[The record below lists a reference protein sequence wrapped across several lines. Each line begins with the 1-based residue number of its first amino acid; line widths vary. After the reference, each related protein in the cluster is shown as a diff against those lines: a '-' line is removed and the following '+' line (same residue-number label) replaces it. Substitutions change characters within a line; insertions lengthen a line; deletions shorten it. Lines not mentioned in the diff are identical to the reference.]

1 MSKIFKASILLTF
14 FFAVNKLVALVRQ
27 ALIARQFGFG
37 AEIDA
42 FNVANNLPDLVLSLF
57 SGGALALAFIP
68 VFAEYIQEYGKK
80 PSWKLFSKTANL
92 LFVVTA
98 LVSIVLAIVARPIV
112 ESKFG
117 ISPGFS
123 AEKQDLVVAL
133 MRINFIALLI
143 FSISGL
149 IAASLQAHKH
159 FFLTALAPIFY
170 NIGVIIGV
178 MILAPSRGFEIWGVT
193 LPAFGFGIY
202 GLVYGTILGALFHL
216 AIQIP
221 GLLKYE
227 FSWTPIIDFKDEGV
241 KKVLRLTGPRV
252 ATVFFIQ
259 LIFLARDNFAS
270 YLPQGSV
277 TALTYGYF
285 ILQVPETLIGTAI
298 ATALLPT
305 ISTLASSKKHEEFA
319 KTVNSALRFLI
330 ASSVGITVLLSLTLP
345 GFIELFFDFNKA
357 ETALIVWVTRG
368 YLLGLLSQVLL
379 EVVIRAFYARQN
391 AKLPLIA
398 TFIRTVVFLV
408 IAFYFSSKTGAF
420 GLAIADTIAVTV
432 EVVILLVLLY
442 RIMPTIL
449 HISDTLVRSILG
461 SVVSAGVLLI
471 GISFLPFA
479 PLVSMLISL
488 TLASCLY
495 LLFVMKEVRILMRL

>member
-1 MSKIFKASILLTF
+1 MSKVFKASILLTF

-27 ALIARQFGFG
+27 ALIANQFGFG

-68 VFAEYIQEYGKK
+68 IFAEYIEEYGKK
-80 PSWKLFSKTANL
+80 PSWKLFSKTANI

-98 LVSIVLAIVARPIV
+98 IVSIFLAIIARPVV

-123 AEKQDLVVAL
+123 PEQQDLVVSL

-149 IAASLQAHKH
+149 VSASLQAHKH
-159 FFLTALAPIFY
+159 FFLTALSPIFY

-178 MILAPSRGFEIWGVT
+178 LILAPSAGFGIYGVT

-202 GLVYGTILGALFHL
+202 GLVYGTILGALLHL
-216 AIQIP
+216 GIQIP
-221 GLLKYE
+221 GLLRHE
-227 FSWTPIIDFKDEGV
+227 FTWTPILDLKDKGV
-241 KKVLRLTGPRV
+241 RKVMNLTGPRV

-259 LIFLARDNFAS
+259 LIFIVRDNFAS

-305 ISTLASSKKHEEFA
+305 ISTMAIRNKNEEFA
-319 KTVNSALRFLI
+319 KIINNSLRFLI
-330 ASSVGITVLLSLTLP
+330 ASSIGITVLLSLTLP
-345 GFIELFFDFNKA
+345 GFIDLLFNFSKE
-357 ETALIVWVTRG
+357 ETGLIVWVTRG
-368 YLLGLLSQVLL
+368 YMLGLLSQVLL

-391 AKLPLIA
+391 ANLPLIA
-398 TFIRTVVFLV
+398 TFIRTIVFIV
-408 IAFYFSSKTGAF
+408 IAFYFSTKTGAV
-420 GLAIADTIAVTV
+420 GLSIADTIAVTV
-432 EVVILLVLLY
+432 EVVILMVILY
-442 RIMPTIL
+442 RIMPKAIQVT
-449 HISDTLVRSILG
+449 DTLVRSLIG
-461 SVVSAGVLLI
+461 SVVSAGILMI

-479 PLVSMLISL
+479 PLINMLISL
-488 TLASCLY
+488 TLASGLY
-495 LLFVMKEVRILMRL
+495 LLFVMREIRILIKL

>member
-1 MSKIFKASILLTF
+1 MTF
-14 FFAVNKLVALVRQ
+14 FFAGNKLVALVRQ
-27 ALIARQFGFG
+27 ALIANQFGFG

-57 SGGALALAFIP
+57 SGGALAMAFIP
-68 VFAEYIQEYGKK
+68 IFAEYFEEYGKK
-80 PSWKLFSKTANL
+80 PSWKLFSKTANI

-98 LVSIVLAIVARPIV
+98 VVSVIFSIVARPVV

-117 ISPGFS
+117 ISPGFP
-123 AEKQDLVVAL
+123 ADKQDLVISL
-133 MRINFIALLI
+133 MRINFIALMI
-143 FSISGL
+143 FSVSGL
-149 IAASLQAHKH
+149 VTASLQAHKH

-170 NIGVIIGV
+170 NLGVIIGV
-178 MILAPSRGFEIWGVT
+178 VFFAPSSGYVIAGFT
-193 LPAFGFGIY
+193 LPALGLGVH

-216 AIQIP
+216 VIQVP

-227 FSWTPIIDFKDEGV
+227 FKWTPVIDFRDEGI

-259 LIFLARDNFAS
+259 LIFIARDNIAS

-285 ILQVPETLIGTAI
+285 IQQVPETLIATAI

-305 ISTLASSKKHEEFA
+305 ISTLASGKKNEEFA
-319 KTVNSALRFLI
+319 RAVNGAIRFLF
-330 ASSVGITVLLSLTLP
+330 ASTLGITVLLSITLL
-345 GFIELFFDFNKA
+345 GFVELFFDFTAA
-357 ETALIVWVTRG
+357 ENELIVWVTRG
-368 YLLGLLSQVLL
+368 YLFGLLSQAVL

-391 AKLPLIA
+391 AKLPLFA
-398 TFIRTVVFLV
+398 TFIRAAVFLL
-408 IAFYFSSKTGAF
+408 IAYYFSSLAGAF

-432 EVVILLVLLY
+432 EVVILLFLLY

-449 HISDTLVRSILG
+449 LVNDTLIRTVLG
-461 SVVSAGVLLI
+461 CVVGAGVLMS
-471 GISFLPFA
+471 GISFLPFT
-479 PLVSMLISL
+479 PLINMITAL
-488 TLASCLY
+488 TLASLIY
-495 LLFVMKEVRILMRL
+495 LFFVKKEIKMLMRL